1 MTSQNINIIFKR
13 KQSIGNNGVGSIGG
27 ASAMSYSPSSHTMPT
42 LFQHR
47 DSFVHQRE
55 LESAFCSDL
64 VCCGTPVRDLH
75 ELLHHY
81 EEHHHAPIEEETEP
95 KEETEDNTTTEDDI
109 VMDDL
114 DSPFP
119 LPTQPHELA
128 ALTSSPLLRKN
139 NLNTGT
145 TTTAVINPSTSPPTA
160 TTSTLDTT
168 TTPLNISPSTTT
180 STRTTLSPHQQHTEE
195 ILRQALPALINHPSV
210 INGSSLQE
218 SLDFF
223 KTEALYQTCDDGQDK
238 PYKCP
243 INGCDK
249 AYKNPNGLK
258 YHQMHGH
265 SEEDKLSEAERD
277 AQKPYMCTI
286 GYCNKRYKN
295 LNGLKYH
302 IEHSHIAKLKQ
313 YTSPVQQNSAEQI
326 LFSPTASTASNNNEA
341 WRP

>member
-1 MTSQNINIIFKR
+1 MSSQNINISLKH
-13 KQSIGNNGVGSIGG
+13 KPIGG
-27 ASAMSYSPSSHTMPT
+27 GSSAMSYSPSSHTMPAI
-42 LFQHR
+42 FQHR

-64 VCCGTPVRDLH
+64 VCCGMRVRDLH

-81 EEHHHAPIEEETEP
+81 EEHHHEPIEEEPEL
-95 KEETEDNTTTEDDI
+95 KEDEEQHATGEHDDD
-109 VMDDL
+109 VMMDQDF
-114 DSPFP
+114 PTP

-139 NLNTGT
+139 DLRVV
-145 TTTAVINPSTSPPTA
+145 TAAAANPPVAAADTPTLISP
-160 TTSTLDTT
+160 TTSI
-168 TTPLNISPSTTT
+168 N
-180 STRTTLSPHQQHTEE
+180 HNQQHTEE
-195 ILRQALPALINHPSV
+195 ILKQALPSLINSRSANPLSPSH
-210 INGSSLQE
+210 IQYFRS
-218 SLDFF
+218 
-223 KTEALYQTCDDGQDK
+223 EALYQTCDDGQDK

-243 INGCDK
+243 ITNCDK

-265 SEEDKLSEAERD
+265 SEEDTLSEAERD

-313 YTSPVQQNSAEQI
+313 YPPNNDQLLQPQQQQQQQQQQQYNVDQQSPWQ
-326 LFSPTASTASNNNEA
+326 SPTF
-341 WRP
+341 

>member
-1 MTSQNINIIFKR
+1 
-13 KQSIGNNGVGSIGG
+13 
-27 ASAMSYSPSSHTMPT
+27 MSYSPSSHTMPA

-64 VCCGTPVRDLH
+64 ICCGIRVRDLH

-81 EEHHHAPIEEETEP
+81 EEHHHAPIEEEPEP
-95 KEETEDNTTTEDDI
+95 KEDEVEVIEDNGGDQDMMMED
-109 VMDDL
+109 VNT
-114 DSPFP
+114 PFP
-119 LPTQPHELA
+119 THLPTQPHELA
-128 ALTSSPLLRKN
+128 ALTSSPLLRQKQMFA
-139 NLNTGT
+139 
-145 TTTAVINPSTSPPTA
+145 TAAA
-160 TTSTLDTT
+160 TPAASVNSMDPNVAAA
-168 TTPLNISPSTTT
+168 TTPLHVSPTMST
-180 STRTTLSPHQQHTEE
+180 SSIHQQHTED
-195 ILRQALPALINHPSV
+195 ILKQALPSLITHSNTATAAPDGIHYFRT
-210 INGSSLQE
+210 
-218 SLDFF
+218 D
-223 KTEALYQTCDDGQDK
+223 ALYQTCGRYRHWLIYYRGPQILTAVDIDDGQDK

-243 INGCDK
+243 VENCDK

-265 SEEDKLSEAERD
+265 SDEDTLSEAERD

-313 YTSPVQQNSAEQI
+313 LPTTTTTTTTPALDMSPHPYHTQLPLPNTGTQ
-326 LFSPTASTASNNNEA
+326 LPK
-341 WRP
+341 

>member
-1 MTSQNINIIFKR
+1 MSTCANIFY
-13 KQSIGNNGVGSIGG
+13 SGTGS
-27 ASAMSYSPSSHTMPT
+27 SAMSYSPSSHTMPA

-64 VCCGTPVRDLH
+64 ICCGTRVRDLH

-81 EEHHHAPIEEETEP
+81 EEHHHAPIEEEPEP
-95 KEETEDNTTTEDDI
+95 KEDEIDIENHDGDQDMMMED
-109 VMDDL
+109 V

-119 LPTQPHELA
+119 THLPTQPHELA
-128 ALTSSPLLRKN
+128 ALTSSPLLRQKQLI
-139 NLNTGT
+139 NLNTAAANPIDN
-145 TTTAVINPSTSPPTA
+145 AVSTPLHVSPTISTS
-160 TTSTLDTT
+160 S
-168 TTPLNISPSTTT
+168 IH
-180 STRTTLSPHQQHTEE
+180 HQQHTED
-195 ILRQALPALINHPSV
+195 ILRQALP
-210 INGSSLQE
+210 SLVTHSNAAVPGPE
-218 SLDFF
+218 GIHYFRAD
-223 KTEALYQTCDDGQDK
+223 ALYQTCGKCVDLSITGGANGCYIDDGQDK

-243 INGCDK
+243 VENCDK

-265 SEEDKLSEAERD
+265 SDEDTLSEAERD

-313 YTSPVQQNSAEQI
+313 LPAGLDNNITTSPHPYHTSLPPQ
-326 LFSPTASTASNNNEA
+326 LPK
-341 WRP
+341 

>member
-1 MTSQNINIIFKR
+1 MTSQNINITLKHKPI
-13 KQSIGNNGVGSIGG
+13 SGS
-27 ASAMSYSPSSHTMPT
+27 SAMSYSPSSHTMPAI
-42 LFQHR
+42 FQHR

-64 VCCGTPVRDLH
+64 VCCGMRVRDLH

-81 EEHHHAPIEEETEP
+81 EEHHHEPIEEEPEP
-95 KEETEDNTTTEDDI
+95 KEDEEQEPATGDDDDD
-109 VMDDL
+109 VMMDQDF
-114 DSPFP
+114 PTP

-128 ALTSSPLLRKN
+128 ALTSSPLVRKSDLRVTTAVN
-139 NLNTGT
+139 SADTPLVTPTLISPTST
-145 TTTAVINPSTSPPTA
+145 TTTTNA
-160 TTSTLDTT
+160 
-168 TTPLNISPSTTT
+168 NITN
-180 STRTTLSPHQQHTEE
+180 HQQHTEE
-195 ILRQALPALINHPSV
+195 ILKQALPSLINSRSANPLSPSH
-210 INGSSLQE
+210 IQYFRS
-218 SLDFF
+218 
-223 KTEALYQTCDDGQDK
+223 EALYQTCDDGQDK

-243 INGCDK
+243 IANCDK

-265 SEEDKLSEAERD
+265 SEEDTLSEAERD

-313 YTSPVQQNSAEQI
+313 YPNSDQLLQPQQPQQQQQYNIIDPQQPQWQP
-326 LFSPTASTASNNNEA
+326 PTF
-341 WRP
+341 